1 MNFSVNDK
9 TAIVTG
15 AATGVGLAIARHF
28 AERGANVMFA
38 DSDIKALKVETTPHQ
53 ANIAYFAGN
62 LSDKLSRIN
71 LLKETVSTF
80 DRVDI
85 LVNANRQV
93 ISRPDIVAKRRP
105 DDLETMLEQ
114 NLRQHYE
121 LSWLVAEK
129 FIEQEHNRSS
139 SGHDSI
145 GSIVNVS
152 SIAAQR
158 MVPELVEYS
167 VSCAAQDQLTR
178 SMAVAL
184 APKNIRVNAVAFGSV
199 MSKSLAA
206 KLNAKKGHREFIEKA
221 TPLGRIAEADDVAS
235 VVLFLS
241 SDSAR
246 FVTGQVLN
254 VDGGRSL
261 LDRSSSPYH

>member
-1 MNFSVNDK
+1 MPVSVTDK

-28 AERGANVMFA
+28 AEQGANVMFA
-38 DSDIKALKVETTPHQ
+38 DSDIKSLKIETTPAQ
-53 ANIAYFAGN
+53 PNIAYFAGN
-62 LSDKLSRIN
+62 FSEKLSRIN
-71 LLKETVSTF
+71 LIKETISHF
-80 DRVDI
+80 NRIDI

-93 ISRPDIVAKRRP
+93 VTRPEILSDHRP
-105 DDLETMLEQ
+105 ADLEIMMEQ
-114 NLRQHYE
+114 NFRQHYD

-129 FIEQEHNRSS
+129 FIEQAKSRLET
-139 SGHDSI
+139 GPDSI

-184 APKNIRVNAVAFGSV
+184 APKNIRVNAVSFGSV

-206 KLNAKKGHREFIEKA
+206 KFNTREGHRELIVKA
-221 TPLGRIAEADDVAS
+221 TPLGRIAEAKDVAP
-235 VVLFLS
+235 VVLFLA
-241 SDSAR
+241 SDCAR
-246 FVTGQVLN
+246 FVTGQILN

-261 LDRSSSPYH
+261 LDRSGSPYH